1 VRPRPHHDEGQY
13 RPPYDSRIAIVCQAI
28 DDRWTI
34 DALLRMKLNAPLST
48 YALIDLPDVLEGMK
62 RAGRLVANLPLETPD
77 DWLANQVAG
86 KHG

>member
-1 VRPRPHHDEGQY
+1 
-13 RPPYDSRIAIVCQAI
+13 
-28 DDRWTI
+28 
-34 DALLRMKLNAPLST
+34 MKLNAPLST